1 MFHPKNSP
9 GRIFSF
15 SLPARPEAQSA
26 LQGRGIHAQHGWWGH
41 EVLKGPNTLADIQFP
56 VGRKYR
62 NGGFGVADFPLPYF
76 YRTCNCCPWLLQS
89 IGCRRCP
96 HHRAC
101 ARSPS
106 PHREDLGRADHLF
119 FLYPKACGSR
129 TAFGVRQDPFWR
141 GTLLAIEKR
150 TRPHGRVLSGRRQ
163 PLAADFSYLFSF
175 GNTICF
181 GPVSALSGTSTS
193 LKLMLRVWMV
203 WLHTCSCR
211 CRKPKMVMGT
221 QL

>member
-15 SLPARPEAQSA
+15 SLSARPEAQSA
-26 LQGRGIHAQHGWWGH
+26 LQGRGTELARWWGH

-56 VGRKYR
+56 LSRKYR
-62 NGGFGVADFPLPYF
+62 NGGFGVADFPVPYF
-76 YRTCNCCPWLLQS
+76 YYTSNCCPWLLQS

-106 PHREDLGRADHLF
+106 PHREDWGRADHLF

-141 GTLLAIEKR
+141 GTLLAIKKDPSPW
-150 TRPHGRVLSGRRQ
+150 TSPFRPLLTVGS
-163 PLAADFSYLFSF
+163 
-175 GNTICF
+175 
-181 GPVSALSGTSTS
+181 
-193 LKLMLRVWMV
+193 
-203 WLHTCSCR
+203 
-211 CRKPKMVMGT
+211 
-221 QL
+221 

>member
-26 LQGRGIHAQHGWWGH
+26 LQGQGYPCAAWVVGH

-129 TAFGVRQDPFWR
+129 TAFGVRQDLFWAWDSSCHRKKDPPPWTSPF
-141 GTLLAIEKR
+141 
-150 TRPHGRVLSGRRQ
+150 RPPPTVGS
-163 PLAADFSYLFSF
+163 
-175 GNTICF
+175 
-181 GPVSALSGTSTS
+181 
-193 LKLMLRVWMV
+193 
-203 WLHTCSCR
+203 
-211 CRKPKMVMGT
+211 
-221 QL
+221 